1 MTRGVEQ
8 AEQQSFDPNAV
19 HRALAYRRG
28 GPDIAFAEGDE
39 YEEILA
45 RIRRELALRFSDP
58 DDPRL
63 LERRR
68 RLRSLFASIPP
79 GRARE
84 LHDRLG
90 TRATSDQLSR
100 AFHGRLATATRTE
113 LLKILWERTAAATPP
128 PKPPAWVDTAAP
140 LPADAEERFRAALRV
155 LELKAQAS
163 TDARAWRYRC
173 WLSKLKAGADDRVI
187 KWHRI
192 CPRTSGAIGAA
203 FIVGPCDITAG
214 SAVDQAE
221 LQAAITSVDDVEQ
234 ANRRLRFITHIRS
247 DILFTHEMISESLH
261 LESFR
266 TLHDEVGR
274 AVAKLDLW
282 ANNPMGG
289 SSAMPRAYIA
299 IKDWIGRRQRDA
311 KSVYS
316 CM

>member
-1 MTRGVEQ
+1 VTPDIEP
-8 AEQQSFDPNAV
+8 AEQLFAQTTRAASTDGGAV
-19 HRALAYRRG
+19 
-28 GPDIAFAEGDE
+28 FAEDDG
-39 YEEILA
+39 YEEILG
-45 RIRRELALRFSDP
+45 RIRWELAVRFTDP
-58 DDPRL
+58 GDPRL
-63 LERRR
+63 PERRR
-68 RLRSLFASIPP
+68 RLRALFASVPP

-90 TRATSDQLSR
+90 TQSTSDELSR

-113 LLKILWERTAAATPP
+113 LLKILRERAAAGPQP

-140 LPADAEERFRAALRV
+140 LPADAEQRFRAALRA

-173 WLSKLKAGADDRVI
+173 WLSKLKDGADDRVI

-203 FIVGPCDITAG
+203 LIVGPCDITAG

-221 LQAAITSVDDVEQ
+221 LQAAISSVQDVEA
-234 ANRRLRFITHIRS
+234 ANRRLRLITHLRS
-247 DILFTHEMISESLH
+247 DILFTHEMIGESLH
-261 LESFR
+261 LESLR
-266 TLHDEVGR
+266 MLHDEVGLT
-274 AVAKLDLW
+274 VDKLGLW

-299 IKDWIGRRQRDA
+299 IKDWIARRQRDPS
-311 KSVYS
+311 SVYS